1 MDCQQEGSAGP
12 CELRDP
18 YAQAPVSPEML
29 PVSLV
34 MRSMLLPKTPQKRFC
49 LDSLVGKEVRD

>member
-1 MDCQQEGSAGP
+1 MDCQQEDSAGP

-34 MRSMLLPKTPQKRFC
+34 NRSMLLPKKPQKRFC
-49 LDSLVGKEVRD
+49 LDSLLGEEVRD

>member
-18 YAQAPVSPEML
+18 YAQAPGDVTSIIGDEEHAA
-29 PVSLV
+29 S
-34 MRSMLLPKTPQKRFC
+34 
-49 LDSLVGKEVRD
+49 